1 MATPSPGTI
10 ANCELNILHDIGLV
24 ETVDVPGLYPSDQCY
39 APHYDPTFSH
49 PGRVYARYYSFYLDV
64 SGASAPHIDAA
75 HVIVDLRAS
84 PADTVLTVFDADG
97 RSGTWSSN
105 DNNDEILPG
114 STNTN
119 SRVALKL
126 DGNREY
132 FIKVSLHGTPPS
144 NSVYRLIVQTAE
156 WIPSLGHQRD
166 HVAQYRIGVTPT
178 PVPGSTHDPS
188 VIVPGSYQIAAKA
201 WNDAISNAWP
211 NVTVCERGVSCPTLH
226 DDQQTIT
233 LNTVDNANG
242 SHCRGRAAC
251 LGSDPGP
258 HIGSLEIKVG
268 MNSKATVTF
277 ITPNGNQ
284 KEEYTVVWTNDDN
297 EHGQLDTAKREQLTY
312 LPSVMMHEFGHV
324 LGLADLYLD
333 EYGNH
338 YDGYLMKE
346 STKFPRPDTAIPGTD
361 IRYAHQVYRNRHG
374 ARPH

>member
-114 STNTN
+114 SPNTN

-156 WIPSLGHQRD
+156 WIPSLGHQQD
-166 HVAQYRIGVTPT
+166 HVVQYRVGAMPTPT
-178 PVPGSTHDPS
+178 PGPNDPS
-188 VIVPGSYQIAAKA
+188 VVVPTAIPIAASA
-201 WNDAISNAWP
+201 WNDAVSNAWP
-211 NVTVCERGVSCPTLH
+211 NVTVCDRGVSCPTVH

-233 LNTVDNANG
+233 INTVDNSGGN
-242 SHCRGRAAC
+242 HCNNRVAC
-251 LGSDPGP
+251 VSPRPGP
-258 HIGSLEIKVG
+258 HIGNREMKISLGFTEEL
-268 MNSKATVTF
+268 TVRGVTN
-277 ITPNGNQ
+277 IY
-284 KEEYTVVWTNDDN
+284 EVVWTNDHSRDRVAN
-297 EHGQLDTAKREQLTY
+297 QAALILPVY
-312 LPSVMMHEFGHV
+312 LPSVLMHEFGHA

-333 EYGNH
+333 RYNDH
-338 YDGYLMKE
+338 YAGYLMD
-346 STKFPRPDTAIPGTD
+346 DTFGFTVVPAED
-361 IRYAHQVYRNRHG
+361 ITYAHQVYRNRHG
-374 ARPH
+374 ARAH